1 MSSRKKHA
9 ALIIGMIKAFAV
21 VPGGMIVDTASA
33 DTELSKP
40 KLVNYAASGTSIK
53 NTWKR
58 VKGAKGYEVYR
69 ATKEKGRYKKVKTIK
84 SGKTVSWTNKK
95 LKKNKNYFYKVRAY
109 KKSGSRKEYSEFS
122 GIEWAVPT
130 NEPNWEYAMASKTKK
145 TSKVAVRIT
154 NKSSKKMQFQSDG
167 WYFKDQ
173 KALNLYLNLSQE
185 EWESMTNDQL
195 FAKGI
200 IQIKGKKK
208 TIVPGKSVTLSYKT
222 YKNGRVTKIKYTK
235 KGIVENKFTYNGGRF
250 WMETGWKYGCQWGE
264 LE

>member
-1 MSSRKKHA
+1 
-9 ALIIGMIKAFAV
+9 
-21 VPGGMIVDTASA
+21 
-33 DTELSKP
+33 
-40 KLVNYAASGTSIK
+40 
-53 NTWKR
+53 
-58 VKGAKGYEVYR
+58 
-69 ATKEKGRYKKVKTIK
+69 
-84 SGKTVSWTNKK
+84 
-95 LKKNKNYFYKVRAY
+95 
-109 KKSGSRKEYSEFS
+109 
-122 GIEWAVPT
+122 
-130 NEPNWEYAMASKTKK
+130 
-145 TSKVAVRIT
+145 
-154 NKSSKKMQFQSDG
+154 MQFQSDG

-208 TIVPGKSVTLSYKT
+208 TIVPGKSVTLYYKT

-235 KGIVENKFTYNGGRF
+235 KGIVENKFTDNGGRF